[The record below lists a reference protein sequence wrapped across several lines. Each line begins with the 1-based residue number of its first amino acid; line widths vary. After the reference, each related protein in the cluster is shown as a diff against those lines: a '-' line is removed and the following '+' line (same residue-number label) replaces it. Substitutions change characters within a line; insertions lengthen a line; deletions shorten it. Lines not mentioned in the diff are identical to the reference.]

1 VSPKLE
7 EQIAG
12 LQQMKIKPLKE
23 RYRELFGE
31 DSHSSNHTYLVRR
44 IAWRLQA
51 IAIGDLSE
59 HARARAAELACDADL
74 RLQPTSSVCRQIER
88 IRANEQQ
95 TTSSCDPR
103 IPPVGQTVTRAYRG
117 RTVAVKIRA
126 DGFEWNGR
134 VYGSLS
140 AVAWH
145 ATGTRW
151 NGYAFF
157 GLTRQVQ
164 QVNHA

>member
-1 VSPKLE
+1 LDPHIVIE
-7 EQIAG
+7 IAA
-12 LQQMKIKPLKE
+12 LRSLKTRALKA

-31 DSHSSNHTYLVRR
+31 DSRSSNPTHLVRR

-51 IAIGDLSE
+51 IASGDLSE
-59 HARARAAELACDADL
+59 RARARAAELARDADL
-74 RLQPTSSVCRQIER
+74 RLQPTLEVCRQINGTDGPQ
-88 IRANEQQ
+88 IRSA
-95 TTSSCDPR
+95 SDPR
-103 IPPVGQTVTRAYRG
+103 IPPVGETLTREYRG
-117 RTVAVKIRA
+117 HTIAVKIVA
-126 DGFEWNGR
+126 EGCEWNGR

-157 GLTRQVQ
+157 RLNGKVE
-164 QVNHA
+164 HA

>member
-1 VSPKLE
+1 VSPQLK

-12 LQQMKIKPLKE
+12 LQHLKTKALKE

-31 DSHSSNHTYLVRR
+31 DSHSSNHRYLVRR

-51 IAIGDLSE
+51 ITLGDLSQR
-59 HARARAAELACDADL
+59 ARARAAELACDADL
-74 RLQPTSSVCRQIER
+74 RLQPTPEVCRQIDGPA
-88 IRANEQQ
+88 IQQ
-95 TTSSCDPR
+95 PRPISDPR
-103 IPPVGQTVTRAYRG
+103 IPPVGQTVTREYRG
-117 RTVAVKIRA
+117 GTVSVKILTA
-126 DGFEWNGR
+126 GFEWNGR

-157 GLTRQVQ
+157 GLKQ
-164 QVNHA
+164 QVEHA